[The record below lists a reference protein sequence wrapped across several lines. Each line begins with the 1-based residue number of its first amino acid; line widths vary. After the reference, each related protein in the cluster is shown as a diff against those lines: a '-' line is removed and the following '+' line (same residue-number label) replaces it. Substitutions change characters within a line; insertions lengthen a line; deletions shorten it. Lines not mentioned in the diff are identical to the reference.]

1 MAAGKILSLLAG
13 ILTIV
18 ATFMLSWVSV
28 AVPPTYYAYG
38 IGIVRNLPAMFTNA
52 NALGVLLGIPEFAIY
67 IIAGILIVFL
77 LSGIFQIIGIK
88 SRVLAI
94 IGSIFV
100 LLIGITTLLGVLNVV
115 VNIDW
120 VINIFGDSVPIIDG
134 IIPFDLPLGPLV
146 PGSLG
151 LYVLIAGG
159 ALGLIAG
166 FMGRD

>member
-38 IGIVRNLPAMFTNA
+38 IGIVKNLPAMFTNA
-52 NALGVLLGIPEFAIY
+52 DALGLLLGIPGFAIY
-67 IIAGILIVFL
+67 IIAGMLIVFL
-77 LSGIFQIIGIK
+77 LSGIFQLIGMK
-88 SRVLAI
+88 SRVLGL

-100 LLIGITTLLGVLNVV
+100 LVIGILVFLGIFNIVI
-115 VNIDW
+115 NIDW
-120 VINIFGDSVPIIDG
+120 ITNIFGDSVPIIDG
-134 IIPFDLPLGPLV
+134 IIPFDSPLGPA
-146 PGSLG
+146 SLG

-159 ALGLIAG
+159 ALGLVAG
-166 FMGRD
+166 IMGPE

>member
-1 MAAGKILSLLAG
+1 MAVGKILSLIAG

-18 ATFMLSWVSV
+18 ATFFLSWVPE
-28 AVPPTYYAYG
+28 AITPGYYVYG
-38 IGIVRNLPAMFTNA
+38 IGIVNNLPGMFTNA
-52 NALGVLLGIPEFAIY
+52 DTLGGILGIPGFAIY

-77 LSGIFQIIGIK
+77 ISGVFQIIGMK

-100 LLIGITTLLGVLNVV
+100 LLIGILTLLGALEVV
-115 VNIDW
+115 INLDW
-120 VINIFGDSVPIIDG
+120 VENIFGGPA
-134 IIPFDLPLGPLV
+134 PLV
-146 PGSLG
+146 PGIIPYDLALGPASLG

>member
-18 ATFMLSWVSV
+18 ATFFLSWVPEV
-28 AVPPTYYAYG
+28 VTPGYYVYG
-38 IGIVRNLPAMFTNA
+38 IGIVNNLPGMFTNA
-52 NALGVLLGIPEFAIY
+52 DALGLILGIPGFAIY

-77 LSGIFQIIGIK
+77 ISGVLQLIGIK
-88 SRVLAI
+88 SRAFAI

-100 LLIGITTLLGVLNVV
+100 LLIGILTLLGVLNVV
-115 VNIDW
+115 INLLW
-120 VINIFGDSVPIIDG
+120 VENIFGAPAPLVAG
-134 IIPFDLPLGPLV
+134 IIPYDLALGPA
-146 PGSLG
+146 SLG

>member
-38 IGIVRNLPAMFTNA
+38 IGIVKNLPAMFTNA
-52 NALGVLLGIPEFAIY
+52 DALGVLLGIPGFAIY

-77 LSGIFQIIGIK
+77 LSGIFQLIGMK
-88 SRVLAI
+88 SRALAI

-100 LLIGITTLLGVLNVV
+100 LLIGILTLLGVLNIVI
-115 VNIDW
+115 NIDW

-134 IIPFDLPLGPLV
+134 IIPFDLVLGPA
-146 PGSLG
+146 SLG

-159 ALGLIAG
+159 VLGLIAG
-166 FMGRD
+166 FMGRGL

>member
-18 ATFMLSWVSV
+18 ATFALSWVPE
-28 AVPPTYYAYG
+28 AITPGYYVYG
-38 IGIVRNLPAMFTNA
+38 IGIVKNLPGMFTNA
-52 NALGVLLGIPEFAIY
+52 DALGLILGIPGFAIY

-77 LSGIFQIIGIK
+77 ISGIFQIIGWK
-88 SRVLAI
+88 SRALAI

-100 LLIGITTLLGVLNVV
+100 LLIGILTLLGVLNVV
-115 VNIDW
+115 INLLW
-120 VINIFGDSVPIIDG
+120 VENIFGDIVPLVAG
-134 IIPFDLPLGPLV
+134 IIPFDLALGPA
-146 PGSLG
+146 SLG

-159 ALGLIAG
+159 ALGLVSG